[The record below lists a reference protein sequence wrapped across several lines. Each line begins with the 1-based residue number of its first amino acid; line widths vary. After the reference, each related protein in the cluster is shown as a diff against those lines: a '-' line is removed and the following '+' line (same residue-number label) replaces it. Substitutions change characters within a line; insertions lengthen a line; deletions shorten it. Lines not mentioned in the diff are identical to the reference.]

1 MKKRIIG
8 ALVALIGINSMAAD
22 DEYHYQGTPIS
33 TAVIVSF
40 PDSSAA
46 FKPDESQVE
55 ILSAAKD
62 AAAIFIRGRTSTDK
76 PSKQDEALA
85 LTRAISAR
93 NYLIARGVSPL
104 KISINYA
111 SAMDFIASNQTR
123 EGRMLNQRVE
133 VELVHI
139 PLIAD

>member
-1 MKKRIIG
+1 MKKLIIG
-8 ALVALIGINSMAAD
+8 ALAALIAINSMAA

-33 TAVIVSF
+33 TAIMVSF
-40 PDSSAA
+40 PDGSAA
-46 FKPDESQVE
+46 FKPDDSQAE
-55 ILSAAKD
+55 ILAAAKD
-62 AAAIFIRGRTSTDK
+62 AAAIYIRGRTSTDRA
-76 PSKQDEALA
+76 SKQDEALA
-85 LTRAISAR
+85 LARAISAR

-133 VELVHI
+133 VELVHV
-139 PLIAD
+139 PLISD